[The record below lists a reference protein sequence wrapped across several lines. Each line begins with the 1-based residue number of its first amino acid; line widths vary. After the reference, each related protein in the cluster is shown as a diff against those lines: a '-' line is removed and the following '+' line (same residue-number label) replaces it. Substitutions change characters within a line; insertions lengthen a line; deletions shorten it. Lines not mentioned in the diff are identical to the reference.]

1 MKAAYKWLAF
11 AIAVEV
17 VVQAAVIAYGYASLG
32 KYVDDGATLTKDTDS
47 FPGLTSLVIH
57 GINGMMLIPLLSIA
71 LLVVALLSKI
81 PGAPKAAGILLGLV
95 LAQVLLGVFGD
106 DVPFL
111 ALLHGVLA
119 LGIFGYAAM
128 TGVRAS
134 RMQNQRVDQPV

>member
-81 PGAPKAAGILLGLV
+81 PGAPEAAGILLGMV
-95 LAQVLLGVFGD
+95 VVQVLLGVFGD

>member
-81 PGAPKAAGILLGLV
+81 PGAPKAAGILLGMVLV
-95 LAQVLLGVFGD
+95 QVLLGVFGD

>member
-47 FPGLTSLVIH
+47 FPGLTSLIIH
-57 GINGMMLIPLLSIA
+57 GANGMVLIPLLAIA
-71 LLVVALLSKI
+71 LLVVAVLSRI
-81 PGAPKAAGILLGLV
+81 PGAPKVAGILLGLV
-95 LAQVLLGVFGD
+95 VLQVLLGMFGHD
-106 DVPFL
+106 LPFL
-111 ALLHGVLA
+111 ALLHGVNALA
-119 LGIFGYAAM
+119 IFGFAAM

>member
-47 FPGLTSLVIH
+47 FPGMTSLVIH
-57 GINGMMLIPLLSIA
+57 GINGMMLIPLLAIA

-81 PGAPKAAGILLGLV
+81 PGAPKAAGILLGMV
-95 LAQVLLGVFGD
+95 VVQVLLGVFGD

>member
-17 VVQAAVIAYGYASLG
+17 VVQAAAIAYGYASLG

-47 FPGLTSLVIH
+47 FPGLTSLIIH
-57 GINGMMLIPLLSIA
+57 GVNGMVLIPLLAIA
-71 LLVVALLSKI
+71 LLVVAVLSRI
-81 PGAPKAAGILLGLV
+81 PGAPTVAGILLGLV
-95 LAQVLLGVFGD
+95 VLQVLLGMFGHD
-106 DVPFL
+106 LPFL
-111 ALLHGVLA
+111 ALLHGVNALA
-119 LGIFGYAAM
+119 IFGFAAM

>member
-11 AIAVEV
+11 AIALEV

-47 FPGLTSLVIH
+47 FPGMTSLGIH
-57 GINGMMLIPLLSIA
+57 ASNGMMLIPLLAIA
-71 LLVVALLSKI
+71 LLVVALLSRI
-81 PGAPKAAGILLGLV
+81 PGAPKAAGILLGMV
-95 LAQVLLGVFGD
+95 VVQVLLGVFGD
-106 DVPFL
+106 AVPFL

-134 RMQNQRVDQPV
+134 RMQDQRVDQPV

>member
-47 FPGLTSLVIH
+47 FPGMTSLDIH
-57 GINGMMLIPLLSIA
+57 GINGMMLIPLLAIA

-81 PGAPKAAGILLGLV
+81 PGAPKAAGILLGMVLV
-95 LAQVLLGVFGD
+95 QVLLGVFGD

-128 TGVRAS
+128 TGVRSS

>member
-17 VVQAAVIAYGYASLG
+17 VVQAAGIAYGYASLG
-32 KYVDDGATLTKDTDS
+32 KYVDDGATLTKSTDS
-47 FPGLTSLVIH
+47 FPGMTSLVLH
-57 GINGMMLIPLLSIA
+57 GINGMMLIPLLAIA
-71 LLVVALLSKI
+71 LLVVALLSKV
-81 PGAPKAAGILLGLV
+81 PGAPKAAGILLGMVV
-95 LAQVLLGVFGD
+95 LQVLLGVFGD

-134 RMQNQRVDQPV
+134 RMQDQRVDQPV